1 MNDTIKP
8 TQPIKQNKLWTR
20 DFTIITVGSIISM
33 LGNDAAGFAMSLLV
47 LDYTGSSLYYALYL
61 AVYMLPSLF
70 VPILSGPFLDRYSRK
85 KAIYTLD
92 FISAGLYGLLA
103 LMLALGAFN
112 FPLFALATFLMGCI
126 DGAYSVAYESF
137 YPLLISEGNFS
148 KAYSVSST
156 LQEFSIFMMPLS
168 ALAYNTIGIELLFV
182 FNAVT
187 FLIAALFERNIHATE
202 PQVASQSGQ
211 TLQTTRN
218 VAKQFVLDFKEGI
231 SYLAGEAGLLA
242 ITLYFVFSSLM
253 SGVTG
258 TLDLPYF
265 KSAFING
272 EYWYTL
278 VFGLGA
284 VGRIIG
290 GFLHYKWKLPE
301 TYKYA
306 IALGVYLTITVL
318 EGTLLYFPIPVMAG
332 MMFVTGILGMTSYNI
347 RISSTQNYVPNEKK
361 GRYNGIF
368 NTLTLAGVM
377 VGQLASGVLAEF
389 LPVRAIIVGTA
400 VLNFAAALIFI
411 GGKHKDV
418 AAIYNKQV

>member
-1 MNDTIKP
+1 MKQKTKP
-8 TQPIKQNKLWTR
+8 TNPLWTR

-92 FISAGLYGLLA
+92 FISAGLYALLA
-103 LMLALGAFN
+103 VMLALGTFN

-126 DGAYSVAYESF
+126 DGVYSVAYESF
-137 YPLLISEGNFS
+137 YPLLISEGNYS

-168 ALAYNTIGIELLFV
+168 AFAYNTIGIELLFV

-187 FLIAALFERNIHATE
+187 FLIAALFERKIHVVE
-202 PQVASQSGQ
+202 PQAAPQSGA

-218 VAKQFVLDFKEGI
+218 VAKQFTQDFKEGL

-242 ITLYFVFSSLM
+242 ITLYFVFSALLQ
-253 SGVTG
+253 GVSG
-258 TLDLPYF
+258 TLQLPYF
-265 KSAFING
+265 KSAFTNG
-272 EYWYTL
+272 EYWFTL
-278 VFGLGA
+278 VVGLGS

-301 TYKYA
+301 KYKYA
-306 IALGVYLTITVL
+306 IALGVYLTISVL
-318 EGTLLYFPIPVMAG
+318 DGTLLYFPIPVMAV
-332 MMFVTGILGMTSYNI
+332 MLFVQGILGMTSYNI
-347 RISSTQNYVPNEKK
+347 RISSTQHYVPNEKK

-368 NTLTLAGVM
+368 STLTMAGVL
-377 VGQLASGVLAEF
+377 VGQLAGGVLAEF
-389 LPVRAIIVGTA
+389 LPVRAVISGTA
-400 VLNFAAALIFI
+400 ALTVAAALVFI

-418 AAIYNKQV
+418 AAIYNVQV